1 MNPLGKRALFTIPFS
16 GILIGL
22 NAPGFGTNWVG
33 LAALVPL
40 LILLDYIFTDP
51 KTSLPVNL
59 LAAFVACWLIGG
71 IGSSIGAYW
80 ITHSAHAFGH
90 LSTARHIPIC

>member
-1 MNPLGKRALFTIPFS
+1 MNPLGKHMLFTIPFS

-40 LILLDYIFTDP
+40 LILVDHIFRDP
-51 KTSLPVNL
+51 KTSLPSNL
-59 LAAFVACWLIGG
+59 LAAFVACWLTGG
-71 IGSSIGAYW
+71 IGSSIGASW
-80 ITHSAHAFGH
+80 ITHAAVSYTH
-90 LSTARHIPIC
+90 LTLPTIYSV